1 MGHNGYVIAT
11 ELRLPDLRGQ
21 EPEDAKQQ
29 LRGIIRISRNRLTP
43 TQIEELGG
51 RISARALELA
61 KDFQTIACYI
71 SVRTEP
77 PTLDLV
83 EALYEQ
89 GKTLLIPKLGPRL
102 NRDWGY
108 YKGRDD
114 LADLSPNRPKE
125 PSGDAFDSSVLAE
138 ADFVFTPALAVDREG
153 NRLGQGGGWYDR
165 ALPYVK
171 PHTPVFALLY
181 TNELV
186 NDIILPTNQYDYP
199 VTGVV
204 TPDFAFALEGS
215 QFREQGIRPLVD

>member
-1 MGHNGYVIAT
+1 MIAT

-29 LRGIIRISRNRLTP
+29 LRGIIRISRNRLNP
-43 TQIEELGG
+43 SQIEDAG
-51 RISARALELA
+51 RSIKARALELA
-61 KDFQTIACYI
+61 ADFQTVACYI

-83 EALYEQ
+83 EELYQQ
-89 GKTLLIPKLGPRL
+89 GKNILIPKLGPRL
-102 NRDWGY
+102 NRDWSY
-108 YKGRDD
+108 YRGKED

-125 PSGDAFDSSVLAE
+125 PSGDALDSSVLAAAE
-138 ADFVFTPALAVDREG
+138 FVFTPALAVDREG

-171 PHTPVFALLY
+171 TGTPVFALLY
-181 TNELV
+181 SNELLDNIV
-186 NDIILPTNQYDYP
+186 LPTNKYDYP

-204 TPDFAFALEGS
+204 TPDFAFELDDSSFQTEGILPT
-215 QFREQGIRPLVD
+215 QTG

>member
-1 MGHNGYVIAT
+1 MIAT

-29 LRGIIRISRNRLTP
+29 LRGIIRISRNRLNP
-43 TQIEELGG
+43 SQIEEAG
-51 RISARALELA
+51 RSIAARALELA
-61 KDFQTIACYI
+61 ANFQTVACYI

-77 PTLDLV
+77 PTLELV
-83 EALYEQ
+83 ESLYQQ
-89 GKTLLIPKLGPRL
+89 GKTILIPKLGPRL

-108 YKGRDD
+108 YKGKED

-125 PSGDAFDSSVLAE
+125 PSGDALDSSVLAAAE
-138 ADFVFTPALAVDREG
+138 FVLTPALAVDRQG

-181 TNELV
+181 SNELL
-186 NDIILPTNQYDYP
+186 NDITLPTNQYDYP
-199 VTGVV
+199 VTGVI
-204 TPDFAFALEGS
+204 TPDFAFSLEGS
-215 QFREQGIRPLVD
+215 SFQREGTLPAKS